1 MICMKKTM
9 LALALALA
17 MVACAT
23 VVTDSSDANTTSDGF
38 EYTTSGNIA
47 SIIGYTGNEKIVT
60 IPEKIGESPVEAIND
75 RVFQGKNI
83 EEVVIPSS
91 VKSIGEYAFMSCESL
106 EYVTIGGSVDIK
118 KNAFDGCASLKFID
132 FKENPLSIGENAF
145 DLKSEQKCSYRVSE
159 GGSVVGLEGNE
170 YLEKIDS
177 DKKVVRFETSGQVP
191 DDVGDLGFVVKSIG
205 ETIAIPEG
213 AVKHGY
219 DIKVFDGEKELK
231 TEDLKVGDS
240 DLKLTL
246 QYTYSLFTVEFKV
259 DGKVYSTKELSYQTE
274 ITLPEPPEKET
285 DAQYIY
291 SFKEWKGYTA
301 GMTVKDNVSFDA
313 VFNETLREYTVKF
326 VADGK
331 EISSKVMKYG
341 ETIVPPEDPKKVTED
356 GIDYRFNGWS
366 GYTSGMTVT
375 GDTTFLAIF
384 VESDHEYTI
393 KFVVDGQT
401 VKEEKLLYQEEITA
415 PEDPVKE
422 DADGIRYTFAG
433 WEGYNPGMTVTDDA
447 TFNAVFSESPVDDGS
462 GSTWIIIVV
471 VVIVVILLALAFLR
485 KFL

>member
-1 MICMKKTM
+1 MICMKKAM

-23 VVTDSSDANTTSDGF
+23 VVTDSSDADATGL
-38 EYTTSGNIA
+38 EYRATLDKVT
-47 SIIGYTGNEKIVT
+47 IIGYTGDDKVVT
-60 IPEKIGESPVEAIND
+60 IPETIDGGTVKEISNSAFEGSDITEVIIPKSVELIGDFA
-75 RVFQGKNI
+75 F
-83 EEVVIPSS
+83 SS
-91 VKSIGEYAFMSCESL
+91 CTSL
-106 EYVTIGGSVDIK
+106 EYVTIEGSVTIGK
-118 KNAFDGCASLKFID
+118 SAFDGCTALKLVD
-132 FKENPLSIGENAF
+132 FKAVPGTIGQDAF
-145 DLKSEQKCSYRVSE
+145 NLKSTTNSSFRAPEDVS
-159 GGSVVGLEGNE
+159 LEGCTGE
-170 YLEKIDS
+170 TIFEKIS
-177 DKKVVRFETSGQVP
+177 IDKKIVRYETSGQVP
-191 DDVGDLGFVVKSIG
+191 KEVGDLGFEVKNSG
-205 ETIAIPEG
+205 DDVKIPEA
-213 AVKHGY
+213 AVQHGY
-219 DIKVFDGEKELK
+219 DIKVFNGETELNA
-231 TEDLKVGDS
+231 EEIKVTDE

-259 DGKVYSTKELSYQTE
+259 DDEVYVTMDLSYLDE

-291 SFKEWKGYTA
+291 TFKEWDGYTA
-301 GMTVKDNVSFDA
+301 GMTVKDNVVFDA
-313 VFNETLREYTVKF
+313 VFDEKLREYTIKF

-341 ETIVPPEDPKKVTED
+341 ETIVPPEDPKKVSED

-393 KFVVDGQT
+393 KFVVDGKT

-422 DADGIRYTFAG
+422 DAR
-433 WEGYNPGMTVTDDA
+433 
-447 TFNAVFSESPVDDGS
+447 AV
-462 GSTWIIIVV
+462 GSTNISAASARSVS
-471 VVIVVILLALAFLR
+471 LTFLR
-485 KFL
+485 PPLDASLPEYRLPMSIATPMAIRPRLTVESENPTSSSRIGVM